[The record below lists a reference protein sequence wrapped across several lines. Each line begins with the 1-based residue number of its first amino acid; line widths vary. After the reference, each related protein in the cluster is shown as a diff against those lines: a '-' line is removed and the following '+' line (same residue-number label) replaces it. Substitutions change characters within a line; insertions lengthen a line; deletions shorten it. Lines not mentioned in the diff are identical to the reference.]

1 MWNDGRLPDIIRRPL
16 TGCEKTIMDYAQQT
30 ANGEIIILPSLLAA
44 DFGYLAD
51 GVRQADDAGADGLHL
66 DIMDA
71 HFVPNL
77 SMGPDVVAMANR
89 TTDIPLS
96 VHLMMSKPAAYLE
109 RFVKAGA
116 DILLIHIEI
125 EGDVPGMLQQIR
137 RLGARPGITLNPDTP
152 AEAVFDV
159 LPDVDEVLCMTVHP
173 GYGGQRFIEGV
184 LPKIRK
190 LRSHI
195 QARGLCVDINVDGG
209 IDLQTIRPAAAAGA
223 NVFVAGTSL
232 YRAAN
237 MPESVAAMRALAGQ
251 FYDSMKE

>member
-1 MWNDGRLPDIIRRPL
+1 
-16 TGCEKTIMDYAQQT
+16 MDYAQHT
-30 ANGEIIILPSLLAA
+30 ANGEMIILPSLLAA

-51 GVRQADDAGADGLHL
+51 GVRQADHAGADGVHL

-89 TTDIPLS
+89 TTEIPLS

-109 RFVKAGA
+109 RFIKAGA

-125 EGDVPGMLQQIR
+125 EGDIPGMLRQIR
-137 RLGARPGITLNPDTP
+137 QMGARPGITLNPDTP
-152 AEAVFDV
+152 AEAVYDV
-159 LPDVDEVLCMTVHP
+159 LPDVDEVLCMTVYP
-173 GYGGQRFIEGV
+173 GYGGQTFMDSV
-184 LPKIRK
+184 VPKIRK
-190 LRSHI
+190 LRTHI
-195 QARGLCVDINVDGG
+195 KNEGLRVDVNVDGG
-209 IDLQTIRPAAAAGA
+209 IDMRTVRLAAAAGA

-237 MPESVAAMRALAGQ
+237 MPESVAAMRATAAQL
-251 FYDSMKE
+251 YDSMKD